1 MSFYKNWKDF
11 TSYKTFMWADSHDT
25 REAEN
30 REVRRWMEKENKIDR
45 KREKKEYIDT
55 IKKLVNFCKMRDPRY

>member
-1 MSFYKNWKDF
+1 
-11 TSYKTFMWADSHDT
+11 MWADSQDT
-25 REAEN
+25 REAPN
-30 REVRRWMEKENKIDR
+30 RDVRRWMEKENKIDR